1 MTTPVT
7 SSPVTTYSASTTA
20 PTSTASTAAT
30 SPESTLA
37 AIANSLMGLTTASMD
52 KPTTNP
58 KLFARMERLVDS
70 LARLIDAFA
79 NLKSASKSEAQSS
92 QAEIAPAVM
101 EPAPTPST
109 EVQTPTTTTEV
120 ATPVAEPTPEP
131 APAPEPVIETPPQV
145 EVSAEPPAPVTP
157 SIDIGQLLGKTGGFL
172 WKPVSDKN
180 GDLAILIPKQ
190 LTGKVKEVRILHPD
204 GTKSI
209 AKGKYSGVGNGN
221 REHYRFTKP
230 GGGYP
235 DGAIVLIKLEDGSA
249 RHVRISDTSKRIE
262 R

>member
-7 SSPVTTYSASTTA
+7 LASA
-20 PTSTASTAAT
+20 PTYPPSATATTTPTSATAV

-58 KLFARMERLVDS
+58 RLFARMERLVDS

-79 NLKSASKSEAQSS
+79 NFKSASKSEAP
-92 QAEIAPAVM
+92 APASDTNTTTPEATPAVSTN
-101 EPAPTPST
+101 PAPQAPIT
-109 EVQTPTTTTEV
+109 EAQ
-120 ATPVAEPTPEP
+120 PEP
-131 APAPEPVIETPPQV
+131 APSPESSATTTPQV
-145 EVSAEPPAPVTP
+145 EVAAEAPVTAPPAPVTP
-157 SIDIGQLLGKTGGFL
+157 LIDIGQLLGKTGGFL
-172 WKPVSDKN
+172 WKPISDKN

-190 LTGKVKEVRILHPD
+190 LTGKVKEVRILNPD

-221 REHYRFTKP
+221 REHYRFAKP
-230 GGGYP
+230 GSGYP
-235 DGAIVLIKLEDGSA
+235 DRAIVLIKLEDGSA
-249 RHVRISDTSKRIE
+249 RHVRISDTSRRIE

>member
-7 SSPVTTYSASTTA
+7 SSPVATYAASAAATTTSASTT
-20 PTSTASTAAT
+20 ST

-37 AIANSLMGLTTASMD
+37 AIANSLMGLTTASIN
-52 KPTTNP
+52 KPTANP
-58 KLFARMERLVDS
+58 RLFARMERLVDS
-70 LARLIDAFA
+70 VARLIDAFA
-79 NLKSASKSEAQSS
+79 ALRNASRSDS
-92 QAEIAPAVM
+92 
-101 EPAPTPST
+101 
-109 EVQTPTTTTEV
+109 TTTETAPQTPDTNV
-120 ATPVAEPTPEP
+120 AVPTL
-131 APAPEPVIETPPQV
+131 APEPVPSSAPELPVETSPPIEAPAT
-145 EVSAEPPAPVTP
+145 SPAPEMP
-157 SIDIGQLLGKTGGFL
+157 KIDLGQLLSKTGGFL

-190 LTGKVKEVRILHPD
+190 LTGKVKEVRIINPD
-204 GTKSI
+204 GTKSV

-235 DGAIVLIKLEDGSA
+235 DRAIVLIKLEDGTA
-249 RHVRISDTSKRIE
+249 RHVRISDTSRRIE

>member
-7 SSPVTTYSASTTA
+7 SSPVTTYAASAAATTTSASTT
-20 PTSTASTAAT
+20 ST

-37 AIANSLMGLTTASMD
+37 AIANSLMGLTTASIH
-52 KPTTNP
+52 KPTANP
-58 KLFARMERLVDS
+58 RLFARMERLVDS
-70 LARLIDAFA
+70 VARLIDAFA
-79 NLKSASKSEAQSS
+79 ALRNASRSDS
-92 QAEIAPAVM
+92 
-101 EPAPTPST
+101 
-109 EVQTPTTTTEV
+109 TTTETAPQTPDTNV
-120 ATPVAEPTPEP
+120 AVPTL
-131 APAPEPVIETPPQV
+131 APEPVPSSAPELPVETSPPIEAPTTSPTPEMPK
-145 EVSAEPPAPVTP
+145 
-157 SIDIGQLLGKTGGFL
+157 IDLGQLLSKTGGFL

-190 LTGKVKEVRILHPD
+190 LTGKVKEVRIINPD
-204 GTKSI
+204 GTKSM

-235 DGAIVLIKLEDGSA
+235 DRAIVLIKLEDGTA
-249 RHVRISDTSKRIE
+249 RHVRISDTSRRIE